1 MKIESVKITNFRS
14 IKAAEIRMH
23 DITAIVGE
31 NNAGKTAVLR
41 ALNSV
46 MNFKEEEENFVNYRH
61 RFAPRC
67 NTHIKVVFTDVP
79 RRFSD
84 KIVNGN
90 LSILFHYKYSTQK
103 KQFSYLNPQ
112 NDEIVLDDAFL
123 AELKKEIIYVYIP
136 ADRTNK
142 DTLWEDGSIFKKLVS
157 AYIAQHTENRDT
169 ISTHVRKA
177 TEKIHSA
184 ALKNLEKEI
193 NNLYLQNKS
202 VDFKVDFP
210 SSLDYTVLLSSVM
223 LSINEYDHN
232 YLLQE
237 WGSGTKSLAVI
248 AMHRA
253 NALLNKASIVLG
265 IEEPEINLHPQGQKK
280 FIMTLR
286 DKRHQNETQSI
297 FTTHSTV
304 LVDSL
309 KHEEIVLV
317 RRKSD
322 NRGFISDITQ
332 ISDDF
337 WERNNIEEF
346 KHYQYFN
353 YKNSD
358 FLFAKFIIV
367 GESKNDCQVLE
378 GLITP
383 IIGNKAAD
391 ISYLDSGG
399 VCNIQYP
406 FFLLKELKIPFV
418 IVVDKDFFFPYL
430 NNNQLEDSRDV
441 RTGLPT
447 YSATMNHNAVLDAL
461 FPQPMRTDIEA
472 ANRKGYRAFFD
483 KIKNAGIVSMNYCL
497 EMDLSCSKNARN
509 AYYNIL
515 HIEPARQSQKNLLIS
530 NKKAIKRIENI
541 DQVLSSIPRKSLP
554 ESYKKIKNQIVDMI
568 NSMLIA

>member
-1 MKIESVKITNFRS
+1 MKIESVIITNFRS
-14 IKAAEIRMH
+14 IKNAVIRMH

-46 MNFKEEEENFVNYRH
+46 MNFKEEEENFINYRH

-67 NTHIKVVFTDVP
+67 NTHIRVVFTDVP
-79 RRFSD
+79 QRFAD
-84 KIVNGN
+84 KIVGGR
-90 LSILFHYKYSTQK
+90 LTIQFHYTYSSRK
-103 KQFSYLNPQ
+103 KQFAYLNSR
-112 NDEIVLDDAFL
+112 NEEMVLDDTFL
-123 AELKKEIIYVYIP
+123 AELKNEIIYVYIP

-142 DTLWEDGSIFKKLVS
+142 DTIWEDDSIFKKLVS
-157 AYIAQHTENRDT
+157 AYVAQHTENRDT

-177 TEKIHSA
+177 TEKIHSV

-202 VDFKVDFP
+202 VDFKVNFP
-210 SSLDYTVLLSSVM
+210 SNIDYTVLLSSVM
-223 LSINEYDHN
+223 LSMNEYGHN

-309 KHEEIVLV
+309 KHEEIILV

-322 NRGFISDITQ
+322 NRGFVSDITQ

-337 WERNNIEEF
+337 WQRNSIEEF
-346 KHYQYFN
+346 KHYQ
-353 YKNSD
+353 
-358 FLFAKFIIV
+358 
-367 GESKNDCQVLE
+367 
-378 GLITP
+378 
-383 IIGNKAAD
+383 
-391 ISYLDSGG
+391 
-399 VCNIQYP
+399 
-406 FFLLKELKIPFV
+406 
-418 IVVDKDFFFPYL
+418 
-430 NNNQLEDSRDV
+430 
-441 RTGLPT
+441 
-447 YSATMNHNAVLDAL
+447 
-461 FPQPMRTDIEA
+461 
-472 ANRKGYRAFFD
+472 
-483 KIKNAGIVSMNYCL
+483 
-497 EMDLSCSKNARN
+497 
-509 AYYNIL
+509 IL
-515 HIEPARQSQKNLLIS
+515 
-530 NKKAIKRIENI
+530 
-541 DQVLSSIPRKSLP
+541 
-554 ESYKKIKNQIVDMI
+554 
-568 NSMLIA
+568 